1 MFVKVRRAFTVGAVL
16 LLLFLFIVPSLY
28 LGAQCAAL
36 DQLTDRVLSGD
47 QAAYEALTKRYEAA
61 AREQGYVEKMLADIE
76 EAKDVVQ
83 DTFIKVWQNLASY
96 DDRYSFNTWV
106 YTIASRLCLDRLRKV
121 RPIGPDQADER
132 IFETVADDS
141 DPERQLES
149 SEWISVIKVLA
160 DELSGKQ
167 KLVFTLS
174 QLEGLDTAQITEI
187 TGLDADQIKSNLYA
201 AKKNIRERLIK
212 MGYGKD

>member
-1 MFVKVRRAFTVGAVL
+1 MTFGTGVRILNEMQQIEADIISRCKAGDKTAFRTVVQNCQGMVY
-16 LLLFLFIVPSLY
+16 SLS
-28 LGAQCAAL
+28 L
-36 DQLTDRVLSGD
+36 
-47 QAAYEALTKRYEAA
+47 
-61 AREQGYVEKMLADIE
+61 KMLADIE

-83 DTFIKVWQNLASY
+83 DTFIKVWQNIASY
-96 DDRYSFNTWV
+96 DDRYGFNTWV

-121 RPIGPDQADER
+121 RPIGPADVDER
-132 IFETVADDS
+132 VFEQVADDS

-149 SEWISVIKVLA
+149 SEWVSVIKVMA

-174 QLEGLDTAQITEI
+174 QLEGLETDQIIEI

>member
-1 MFVKVRRAFTVGAVL
+1 MQQIDADIISRCKAGDKTAFRTVVQNCQGMVY
-16 LLLFLFIVPSLY
+16 SLS
-28 LGAQCAAL
+28 L
-36 DQLTDRVLSGD
+36 
-47 QAAYEALTKRYEAA
+47 
-61 AREQGYVEKMLADIE
+61 KMLADVE

-83 DTFIKVWQNLASY
+83 DTFIKVWQNMASY

-121 RPIGPDQADER
+121 RPIGPAETDER
-132 IFETVADDS
+132 VFEQVADDN

-149 SEWISVIKVLA
+149 SEWVSVIKVMA

-174 QLEGLDTAQITEI
+174 QLEGLDNAQITEI

>member
-1 MFVKVRRAFTVGAVL
+1 MQQTDTDIIRKCKAGDKAAFR
-16 LLLFLFIVPSLY
+16 IVVQNCQGMVYSLS
-28 LGAQCAAL
+28 L
-36 DQLTDRVLSGD
+36 
-47 QAAYEALTKRYEAA
+47 
-61 AREQGYVEKMLADIE
+61 KMLADVE

-83 DTFIKVWQNLASY
+83 DTFIKVWQNIGIY
-96 DDRYSFNTWV
+96 DDRYSFSTWV

-121 RPIGPDQADER
+121 RPIGPTQSDER
-132 IFETVADDS
+132 IFESVADDT
-141 DPERQLES
+141 DLERQLES
-149 SEWISVIKVLA
+149 SEWVSVIKVLA
-160 DELSGKQ
+160 DELGGKQ

-174 QLEGLDTAQITEI
+174 QLEGLETAQIMEI

>member
-1 MFVKVRRAFTVGAVL
+1 M
-16 LLLFLFIVPSLY
+16 
-28 LGAQCAAL
+28 
-36 DQLTDRVLSGD
+36 
-47 QAAYEALTKRYEAA
+47 
-61 AREQGYVEKMLADIE
+61 
-76 EAKDVVQ
+76 
-83 DTFIKVWQNLASY
+83 WQNIGSY
-96 DDRYSFNTWV
+96 DDRYGFNTWV

-121 RPIGPDQADER
+121 RPIGPPDVDER
-132 IFETVADDS
+132 VFEQVADDT

-149 SEWISVIKVLA
+149 SEWVSVIKVLA
-160 DELSGKQ
+160 DGLSGKQ

-174 QLEGLDTAQITEI
+174 QLEGLDNAQITEI

>member
-1 MFVKVRRAFTVGAVL
+1 MQQTEADIINRCKAGDKTAFRSVVQNCQGMVY
-16 LLLFLFIVPSLY
+16 SLS
-28 LGAQCAAL
+28 L
-36 DQLTDRVLSGD
+36 
-47 QAAYEALTKRYEAA
+47 
-61 AREQGYVEKMLADIE
+61 KMLADVE

-83 DTFIKVWQNLASY
+83 DTFIKVWQNIGSY

-149 SEWISVIKVLA
+149 SEWVSVIKVLA

-167 KLVFTLS
+167 KLVFTLN
-174 QLEGLDTAQITEI
+174 QLEGLDAAQIMEI

>member
-1 MFVKVRRAFTVGAVL
+1 MQQIDADIISRCKAGDKAAFRSVVQNCQGMVY
-16 LLLFLFIVPSLY
+16 SLS
-28 LGAQCAAL
+28 L
-36 DQLTDRVLSGD
+36 
-47 QAAYEALTKRYEAA
+47 
-61 AREQGYVEKMLADIE
+61 KMLADVE

-83 DTFIKVWQNLASY
+83 ETFIKVWQNIGSY
-96 DDRYSFNTWV
+96 DDSYSFSTWV
-106 YTIASRLCLDRLRKV
+106 YTIASHLCLDRLRRV
-121 RPIGPDQADER
+121 RPIGPTQEDER

-149 SEWISVIKVLA
+149 SEWISIIKVMA
-160 DELSGKQ
+160 NELSGKQ

-174 QLEGLDTAQITEI
+174 QLEGLETDQIIEI

>member
-1 MFVKVRRAFTVGAVL
+1 MVRIISEMQQVDVDIIRKCKAGDKTAFRCVVQNCQGMVY
-16 LLLFLFIVPSLY
+16 SLS
-28 LGAQCAAL
+28 L
-36 DQLTDRVLSGD
+36 
-47 QAAYEALTKRYEAA
+47 
-61 AREQGYVEKMLADIE
+61 KMLADVE

-83 DTFIKVWQNLASY
+83 DTFIKVWQNIGSY
-96 DDRYSFNTWV
+96 DDRYGFNTWV

-121 RPIGPDQADER
+121 RASGPSGEDER

-149 SEWISVIKVLA
+149 SEWVSVVKVMA
-160 DELSGKQ
+160 NELSGKQ

-174 QLEGLDTAQITEI
+174 QLEGLETDQIIEI

>member
-1 MFVKVRRAFTVGAVL
+1 MQQTEADIINRCKAGDKTAFRSVVQNCQGMVY
-16 LLLFLFIVPSLY
+16 SLS
-28 LGAQCAAL
+28 L
-36 DQLTDRVLSGD
+36 
-47 QAAYEALTKRYEAA
+47 
-61 AREQGYVEKMLADIE
+61 KMLADVE
-76 EAKDVVQ
+76 DAKDVVQ
-83 DTFIKVWQNLASY
+83 DTFIKVWQNIGSY

-132 IFETVADDS
+132 IFETVADDT

-149 SEWISVIKVLA
+149 SEWVSVIKVLA

-167 KLVFTLS
+167 KLVFALS
-174 QLEGLDTAQITEI
+174 QLEGLDAAQIMEI

>member
-1 MFVKVRRAFTVGAVL
+1 MVRIISEMQQVDVDIIRKCKAGDKTAFRCVVQNCQGMVY
-16 LLLFLFIVPSLY
+16 SLS
-28 LGAQCAAL
+28 L
-36 DQLTDRVLSGD
+36 
-47 QAAYEALTKRYEAA
+47 
-61 AREQGYVEKMLADIE
+61 KMLADVE

-83 DTFIKVWQNLASY
+83 DTFIKVWQNIGSY
-96 DDRYSFNTWV
+96 DDRYGFNTWV

-121 RPIGPDQADER
+121 RAIGPSGEDER

-149 SEWISVIKVLA
+149 SEWVSVIKVMA
-160 DELSGKQ
+160 NELSGKQ

-174 QLEGLDTAQITEI
+174 QLEGLETDQIIEI

>member
-1 MFVKVRRAFTVGAVL
+1 MQQTEADIINRCKAGDKTAFRSVVQNCQGMVY
-16 LLLFLFIVPSLY
+16 SLS
-28 LGAQCAAL
+28 L
-36 DQLTDRVLSGD
+36 
-47 QAAYEALTKRYEAA
+47 
-61 AREQGYVEKMLADIE
+61 KMLADVE
-76 EAKDVVQ
+76 DAKDVVQ
-83 DTFIKVWQNLASY
+83 DTFLKVWQNIGSY

-121 RPIGPDQADER
+121 RPIGPDQTDER

-149 SEWISVIKVLA
+149 SEWISVIKVMA
-160 DELSGKQ
+160 NELSGKQ

-174 QLEGLDTAQITEI
+174 QLEGLDAAQIMEI

>member
-1 MFVKVRRAFTVGAVL
+1 MVRIISEMQQVDVDIIRKCKAGDKTAFRCVVQNCQGMVY
-16 LLLFLFIVPSLY
+16 SLS
-28 LGAQCAAL
+28 L
-36 DQLTDRVLSGD
+36 
-47 QAAYEALTKRYEAA
+47 
-61 AREQGYVEKMLADIE
+61 KMLADVE

-83 DTFIKVWQNLASY
+83 DTFIKVWQNIGSY
-96 DDRYSFNTWV
+96 DDRYGFNTWV

-121 RPIGPDQADER
+121 RAIGPSGEDER

-149 SEWISVIKVLA
+149 SEWVSVVKVMA
-160 DELSGKQ
+160 NELSGKQ

-174 QLEGLDTAQITEI
+174 QLEGLETDQIIEI

>member
-1 MFVKVRRAFTVGAVL
+1 MQQIEADIISRCKAGDKTAFRTVVQNCQGMVY
-16 LLLFLFIVPSLY
+16 SLS
-28 LGAQCAAL
+28 L
-36 DQLTDRVLSGD
+36 
-47 QAAYEALTKRYEAA
+47 
-61 AREQGYVEKMLADIE
+61 KMLADIE

-83 DTFIKVWQNLASY
+83 DTFIKVWQNMASY

-121 RPIGPDQADER
+121 RPIGPAETDER
-132 IFETVADDS
+132 VFEQVADDN

-149 SEWISVIKVLA
+149 SEWVSVIKVLA
-160 DELSGKQ
+160 DGLNGKQ

-174 QLEGLDTAQITEI
+174 QLEGLETEQIIEI

>member
-1 MFVKVRRAFTVGAVL
+1 MQQTDIELINRCKAGDRSAFR
-16 LLLFLFIVPSLY
+16 IVVQNCQGMVYSLS
-28 LGAQCAAL
+28 L
-36 DQLTDRVLSGD
+36 
-47 QAAYEALTKRYEAA
+47 
-61 AREQGYVEKMLADIE
+61 KMLADVE

-83 DTFIKVWQNLASY
+83 DTFIKVWQNLNSY
-96 DDRYSFNTWV
+96 DERFAFNTWV

-121 RPIGPDQADER
+121 RPIGPTDNDER
-132 IFETVADDS
+132 VFETVADVT
-141 DPERQLES
+141 DPERELES
-149 SEWISVIKVLA
+149 REWVSVIKVLA

-174 QLEGLDTAQITEI
+174 QLEGLDTAQIIEI

>member
-1 MFVKVRRAFTVGAVL
+1 MVRIISEMQQVDVDIIRKCKAGDKTAFRCVVQNCQGMVY
-16 LLLFLFIVPSLY
+16 SLS
-28 LGAQCAAL
+28 L
-36 DQLTDRVLSGD
+36 
-47 QAAYEALTKRYEAA
+47 
-61 AREQGYVEKMLADIE
+61 KMLADIE

-83 DTFIKVWQNLASY
+83 DTFIKVWQNMASY

-121 RPIGPDQADER
+121 RPIGPAETDER
-132 IFETVADDS
+132 VFEQVADDS

-149 SEWISVIKVLA
+149 SEWVSVVKVMA
-160 DELSGKQ
+160 NELSGKQ

-174 QLEGLDTAQITEI
+174 QLEGLETDQIIEI

>member
-1 MFVKVRRAFTVGAVL
+1 MQQTDADIISRCKAGDKAAFRTVVQNCQGMVY
-16 LLLFLFIVPSLY
+16 SLS
-28 LGAQCAAL
+28 L
-36 DQLTDRVLSGD
+36 
-47 QAAYEALTKRYEAA
+47 
-61 AREQGYVEKMLADIE
+61 KMLADVE

-83 DTFIKVWQNLASY
+83 DTFIKVWQNMASY

-121 RPIGPDQADER
+121 RPIGPAETDER
-132 IFETVADDS
+132 VFEQVADDN

-149 SEWISVIKVLA
+149 SEWVSVIKVMA
-160 DELSGKQ
+160 DGLSGKQ

-174 QLEGLDTAQITEI
+174 QLEGLDAAQITEI

>member
-1 MFVKVRRAFTVGAVL
+1 MQQTEADIINRCKAGDKTAFRSVVQNCQGMVY
-16 LLLFLFIVPSLY
+16 SLS
-28 LGAQCAAL
+28 L
-36 DQLTDRVLSGD
+36 
-47 QAAYEALTKRYEAA
+47 
-61 AREQGYVEKMLADIE
+61 KMLADVE
-76 EAKDVVQ
+76 DAKDVVQ
-83 DTFIKVWQNLASY
+83 DTFLKVWQNIGSY

-121 RPIGPDQADER
+121 RPIGTTEADER
-132 IFETVADDS
+132 VFETVADDS

-149 SEWISVIKVLA
+149 SEWVSVIKVLA

-174 QLEGLDTAQITEI
+174 QLEGLDAAQIMEI

>member
-1 MFVKVRRAFTVGAVL
+1 MQQVDVDSIRRCKAGDKAAFRNVVQNCQGMVY
-16 LLLFLFIVPSLY
+16 SLS
-28 LGAQCAAL
+28 L
-36 DQLTDRVLSGD
+36 
-47 QAAYEALTKRYEAA
+47 
-61 AREQGYVEKMLADIE
+61 KMLADVE

-83 DTFIKVWQNLASY
+83 DTFIKVWQNIGSY
-96 DDRYSFNTWV
+96 DDRYGFNTWV
-106 YTIASRLCLDRLRKV
+106 YTIASRLCLDRMRKV
-121 RPIGPDQADER
+121 RPIGPSGEDER

-149 SEWISVIKVLA
+149 SEWISVVKVMA
-160 DELSGKQ
+160 NELSGKQ

-174 QLEGLDTAQITEI
+174 QLEGLETDQIIEI

>member
-1 MFVKVRRAFTVGAVL
+1 MQQIESDIIRRCRKGDKGAFRCVVQNCQGMVY
-16 LLLFLFIVPSLY
+16 SLS
-28 LGAQCAAL
+28 L
-36 DQLTDRVLSGD
+36 
-47 QAAYEALTKRYEAA
+47 
-61 AREQGYVEKMLADIE
+61 KMLADVE

-83 DTFIKVWQNLASY
+83 DTFIKVWQNMASY

-121 RPIGPDQADER
+121 RPLGPAETDER
-132 IFETVADDS
+132 VFEQVADDN

-149 SEWISVIKVLA
+149 SEWVSVIKVMA

>member
-1 MFVKVRRAFTVGAVL
+1 MQQVDVDIIRKCKAGDKAAFRWVVQNCQGMVY
-16 LLLFLFIVPSLY
+16 SLS
-28 LGAQCAAL
+28 L
-36 DQLTDRVLSGD
+36 
-47 QAAYEALTKRYEAA
+47 
-61 AREQGYVEKMLADIE
+61 KMLADVE

-83 DTFIKVWQNLASY
+83 DTFIKVWQNMASY

-121 RPIGPDQADER
+121 RPIGPAETDERVFEQVADE
-132 IFETVADDS
+132 S

-149 SEWISVIKVLA
+149 SEWVSVIKVMA

-174 QLEGLDTAQITEI
+174 QLEGLEAAQITEI

>member
-1 MFVKVRRAFTVGAVL
+1 MQQIDADIISRCKAGDKAAFRTVVQNCQGMVY
-16 LLLFLFIVPSLY
+16 SLS
-28 LGAQCAAL
+28 L
-36 DQLTDRVLSGD
+36 
-47 QAAYEALTKRYEAA
+47 
-61 AREQGYVEKMLADIE
+61 KMLADVE

-83 DTFIKVWQNLASY
+83 DTFIKVWQNMASY

-121 RPIGPDQADER
+121 RPIGPAETDERVFEQVADE
-132 IFETVADDS
+132 S

-149 SEWISVIKVLA
+149 SEWVSVIKVMA
-160 DELSGKQ
+160 NELSGKQ
-167 KLVFTLS
+167 RLVFTLS
-174 QLEGLDTAQITEI
+174 QLEGLETVQITEI

>member
-1 MFVKVRRAFTVGAVL
+1 MQQIDTDIISRCKAGDKAAFHSVVQNCQGMVY
-16 LLLFLFIVPSLY
+16 SLS
-28 LGAQCAAL
+28 L
-36 DQLTDRVLSGD
+36 
-47 QAAYEALTKRYEAA
+47 
-61 AREQGYVEKMLADIE
+61 KMLADIE

-83 DTFIKVWQNLASY
+83 DTFIKVWQNIGSY
-96 DDRYSFNTWV
+96 DDRYGFNTWV

-121 RPIGPDQADER
+121 RPIGPDRADER

-149 SEWISVIKVLA
+149 SEWVSVIKVLA

-167 KLVFTLS
+167 RLVFTLS
-174 QLEGLDTAQITEI
+174 QLEGLETARIMEI

-201 AKKNIRERLIK
+201 AKKNIGERLIK

>member
-1 MFVKVRRAFTVGAVL
+1 MQQIDADIISRCKAGDKAAFRTVVQNCQGMVY
-16 LLLFLFIVPSLY
+16 SLS
-28 LGAQCAAL
+28 L
-36 DQLTDRVLSGD
+36 
-47 QAAYEALTKRYEAA
+47 
-61 AREQGYVEKMLADIE
+61 KMLADVE

-96 DDRYSFNTWV
+96 DDRYSF
-106 YTIASRLCLDRLRKV
+106 
-121 RPIGPDQADER
+121 DER
-132 IFETVADDS
+132 VFEQVADDS

-149 SEWISVIKVLA
+149 SEWVSVIRVMA
-160 DELSGKQ
+160 DGLSGKQ

>member
-1 MFVKVRRAFTVGAVL
+1 MQQTDPEIIRRCKAGDKSAFRTVVQNCQGMVY
-16 LLLFLFIVPSLY
+16 SLS
-28 LGAQCAAL
+28 L
-36 DQLTDRVLSGD
+36 
-47 QAAYEALTKRYEAA
+47 
-61 AREQGYVEKMLADIE
+61 KMLADVE

-83 DTFIKVWQNLASY
+83 DTFIKVWQNIGSY
-96 DDRYSFNTWV
+96 DERFAFNTWV
-106 YTIASRLCLDRLRKV
+106 YTIASRLCLDRLRRV
-121 RPIGPDQADER
+121 SPIGPAADDER
-132 IFETVADDS
+132 LFETVADDT

-149 SEWISVIKVLA
+149 NEWVSVIRMLA

-167 KLVFTLS
+167 RLVFTLS
-174 QLEGLDTAQITEI
+174 QLEGLETEQIKEI